1 MSDSKKKDTTDHTTV
16 QGPKQGLYEFTS
28 FETDMVIKRRP

>member
-1 MSDSKKKDTTDHTTV
+1 MNLYQNLKTVTTEEDV
-16 QGPKQGLYEFTS
+16 MYEFTS

>member
-1 MSDSKKKDTTDHTTV
+1 MSPFLRPKPEK
-16 QGPKQGLYEFTS
+16 KQGDCATLYEFTS